1 MSTQNLSIHHGSD
14 INLLENR
21 RTSVGILPLFKT
33 LDARTLFQILNAK
46 RLASRPVVGQDRG
59 PFKLD
64 KTGRKRYFNK
74 TSTPIYGEPTFRN
87 VVEQGVHV

>member
-1 MSTQNLSIHHGSD
+1 MSTQNLHVRQPD
-14 INLLENR
+14 VNLLANR

-33 LDARTLFQILNAK
+33 LSARDLFQILNDK

-59 PFKLD
+59 PYKLD

-87 VVEQGVHV
+87 VIFEGRHI